1 MRLVVAMRA
10 YMRVACHQRLSIT
23 DWGQTA
29 IKSKQHYVQTAERI
43 VSILFL
49 LLNLI
54 KAQKVKNLS
63 VFQ

>member
-1 MRLVVAMRA
+1 
-10 YMRVACHQRLSIT
+10 MRVACHQRLSIT